1 MAAWKRLGRY
11 NGTEQTEV
19 SMRAAILGLFML
31 SIHAL
36 AGCSSTQIAV
46 KESLGYAKREQLVDR
61 VEDARD
67 GQEAAKEQFESALAE
82 FLSVTG
88 VETGDLEKKYSAVKK
103 QYDRCED
110 RAGAV
115 NGRIKDVER
124 VATALFKEWDA
135 ELEQYS
141 SSEMRATSKRQ
152 LDDTRA
158 KYEQLVS
165 TMKQAAAKMDPVLAA
180 FKDQTLFLKHNLNAR
195 AIASLQ
201 ETSGQIQS
209 DVQTLVAEMQQAI
222 NEANAFIQ
230 EMQAGQG

>member
-1 MAAWKRLGRY
+1 
-11 NGTEQTEV
+11 
-19 SMRAAILGLFML
+19 MRAAILWLFML
-31 SIHAL
+31 SMPVFV
-36 AGCSSTQIAV
+36 GCSSTQIAV

-67 GQEAAKEQFESALAE
+67 GQEAAKQQFESALAE

-88 VETGDLEKKYSAVKK
+88 ADTGELEKKYASIKK

-110 RAGAV
+110 RAASV
-115 NGRIKDVER
+115 RSRIKDVER
-124 VATALFKEWDA
+124 VANALFKEWNA
-135 ELEQYS
+135 ELDQYS
-141 SSEMRATSKRQ
+141 SAEMRAASKRQ
-152 LDDTRA
+152 LDDTKI
-158 KYEQLVS
+158 KYDALLS

-201 ETSGQIQS
+201 QTSGQIQS
-209 DVQTLVAEMQQAI
+209 DVQALVAEMQQAI